1 MRRWRANVLLSVALH
16 ALTALGLGRVDWY
29 ASPPLAESRPIRGR
43 LVRPEPPA
51 APTPREQPPAA
62 REPVAPSVEQS
73 APERPGAEPA
83 PRAVPSPEQTESAGV
98 EPSPVPGEDL
108 ATRLDEAL
116 RSAFVDLDTARRRQ
130 DSVRSLRFPGTVGEE
145 RAFRE
150 SEGLRRA
157 ERGLQEPL
165 TAFDSP
171 SKGRAGI
178 TERFGNGQVIRWV
191 TDDCYQLLGVSN
203 PFLLFPDFWAP
214 STLCGQPRPRD
225 DLFATS
231 KSYLMDDAERAEADA
246 VFQRRE
252 RLRRE
257 PTGAVMPLAEP

>member
-1 MRRWRANVLLSVALH
+1 
-16 ALTALGLGRVDWY
+16 
-29 ASPPLAESRPIRGR
+29 
-43 LVRPEPPA
+43 
-51 APTPREQPPAA
+51 
-62 REPVAPSVEQS
+62 
-73 APERPGAEPA
+73 
-83 PRAVPSPEQTESAGV
+83 
-98 EPSPVPGEDL
+98 
-108 ATRLDEAL
+108 
-116 RSAFVDLDTARRRQ
+116 
-130 DSVRSLRFPGTVGEE
+130 VRSFRFPGTVGEE

-150 SEGLRRA
+150 SEQLRRV

-178 TERFGNGQVIRWV
+178 TEGFGNGQVIRWV

-214 STLCGQPRPRD
+214 TTLCAQPGPRD

-231 KSYLMDDAERAEADA
+231 KPAYLMDEAERAEADA

-252 RLRRE
+252 RLRRG
-257 PTGAVMPLAEP
+257 PTDVVMPLAEP